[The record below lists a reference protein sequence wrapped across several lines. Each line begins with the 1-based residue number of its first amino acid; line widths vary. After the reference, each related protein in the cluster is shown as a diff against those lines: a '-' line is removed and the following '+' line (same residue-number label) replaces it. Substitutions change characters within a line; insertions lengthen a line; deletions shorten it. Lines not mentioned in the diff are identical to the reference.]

1 MPNNFCKYLSNQVR
15 IEYGYMKPCCWF
27 QDQFKVSID
36 DENEVKLFRKN
47 LASISSWEDAG
58 GACEECEIREKAGLH
73 SPRLESLGLPAFAGD
88 ISADAIVTLE
98 IQIDRDCNAACLIC
112 GPWNSST
119 WQKYN
124 AKIQSRF
131 SGIPIKEI
139 PDTDIDTLVQIDKL
153 KKILSLDQSADI
165 RFLGGE
171 PLRNDH
177 HVNLLSE
184 VTHPENITLNYTTN
198 GSYRPDIKLLDFWKQ
213 FKRVNLTFSIDG
225 VGEHFNYLRWPLQ
238 WHQVESNIQYLLEL
252 GQENIKLT
260 GGSYTVTPFSLYYHD
275 RYVEAYEQFVDR
287 VGHPVKPWFDCPWE
301 PRGKTPMSLS
311 AVPPELAQVIA
322 EKYGPDHSVT
332 KLLIPFS
339 PEKHKEFRQYIA
351 RHDYNRQ
358 TNWQETFPEMI
369 PFYS

>member
-27 QDQFKVSID
+27 SDEFRVSID

-47 LASISSWEDAG
+47 LASMTSWEDTN
-58 GACEECEIREKAGLH
+58 GACVECEIREKAGSF
-73 SPRLESLGLPAFAGD
+73 SPRLESLGSPAFASVID
-88 ISADAIVTLE
+88 NAIVKLE

-124 AKIQSRF
+124 AKLESKF
-131 SGIPIKEI
+131 NGIPVKEI
-139 PDTDIDTLVQIDKL
+139 PDTDVDTLIQISKL

-177 HVNLLSE
+177 HINLLSE
-184 VTHPENITLNYTTN
+184 VAHPENIKLNYTTN
-198 GSYRPDIKLLDFWKQ
+198 GSYRPSIELLAFWKQ
-213 FKRVNLTFSIDG
+213 FKQINLTVSIDG

-238 WHQVESNIQYLLEL
+238 WHQIESNIRYLVEYN
-252 GQENIKLT
+252 QTNIRLT
-260 GGSYTVTPFSLYYHD
+260 KGSYTVTPFSLYYHD
-275 RYVEAYEQFVDR
+275 RYVEYNETFIESL
-287 VGHPVKPWFDCPWE
+287 PCPIEPWFERPWE
-301 PRGKTPMSLS
+301 PRGITPMALS
-311 AVPPELAQVIA
+311 AIPPALAEIIA

-332 KLLIPFS
+332 KLLVPFD
-339 PEKHKEFRQYIA
+339 PKKHEEFKRYIA
-351 RHDYNRQ
+351 MHDYNRQ